1 LIGANTNGEA
11 RMNMVDAV
19 VYVVDDDSRVARG
32 LSNLLAAEGY
42 KVVTFA
48 TAEQYISFERSDS
61 VSCLVLDLE
70 LPDINGLELQ
80 QKLADT
86 QGPPIIFITGHG
98 DIPSGVKAM
107 KNGAIEFLTK
117 PIESAQLLEAIRLGV
132 SADQKRRRELLDS
145 ASLRARL
152 ASLTPREVEVFRLV
166 VAGFLN
172 KQAAAEL
179 GITETTIDVHRG
191 RVMRKM
197 KANSLPDLV
206 RMSTRLGILAD
217 A

>member
-1 LIGANTNGEA
+1 
-11 RMNMVDAV
+11 MNMVDAV
-19 VYVVDDDSRVARG
+19 VYVVDDDSRVTRG
-32 LSNLLAAEGY
+32 LSNLLTAEGY

-48 TAEQYISFERSDS
+48 TAEQYISFERNDA

-70 LPDINGLELQ
+70 LPGINGLELQ
-80 QKLADT
+80 QKLAET

-98 DIPSGVKAM
+98 DIPSGIKAM

-132 SADQKRRRELLDS
+132 MADQKRRRELLDS

-206 RMSTRLGILAD
+206 RMSTRLGILAE

>member
-1 LIGANTNGEA
+1 MNT
-11 RMNMVDAV
+11 VDAV
-19 VYVVDDDSRVARG
+19 VYVVDDDTRVTRG

-42 KVVTFA
+42 EVVTFA
-48 TAEQYISFERSDS
+48 TAAQYISFEHKDRAA
-61 VSCLVLDLE
+61 CLVLDLE

-98 DIPSGVKAM
+98 DIPSGIKAM

-117 PIESAQLLEAIRLGV
+117 PVDSAQLLEALRSGV
-132 SADQKRRRELLDS
+132 AADQTRRRELLAS

-206 RMSTRLGILAD
+206 RMSSRLGILAD

>member
-1 LIGANTNGEA
+1 MNTA
-11 RMNMVDAV
+11 DAV
-19 VYVVDDDSRVARG
+19 VYVVDDDSRVTRG

-48 TAEQYISFERSDS
+48 TAEQYISFERSDA

-80 QKLADT
+80 QKLAET

-98 DIPSGVKAM
+98 DIPSGIKAM

-117 PIESAQLLEAIRLGV
+117 PIDSEQLLEAIRLGV
-132 SADQKRRRELLDS
+132 TVDQKRRRELLDS

-206 RMSTRLGILAD
+206 RMSSRLGILAD

>member
-1 LIGANTNGEA
+1 
-11 RMNMVDAV
+11 MDMVDAV
-19 VYVVDDDSRVARG
+19 VYVVDDDSRVTRG

-80 QKLADT
+80 QKLAET

-117 PIESAQLLEAIRLGV
+117 PVESAQLLEAIRLGV
-132 SADQKRRRELLDS
+132 TADQKRRRELLDS

-206 RMSTRLGILAD
+206 RMSTRLGILAEV
-217 A
+217 

>member
-1 LIGANTNGEA
+1 
-11 RMNMVDAV
+11 MNMVDAV
-19 VYVVDDDSRVARG
+19 VYVVDDDSRVTRG
-32 LSNLLAAEGY
+32 LSNLLTAEGY

-80 QKLADT
+80 QKLAET

-117 PIESAQLLEAIRLGV
+117 PIESAQLLEAIRLGLT
-132 SADQKRRRELLDS
+132 ADQKRRRELLDS

>member
-1 LIGANTNGEA
+1 
-11 RMNMVDAV
+11 MVDAV
-19 VYVVDDDSRVARG
+19 VYVVDDDSRVTRG

-61 VSCLVLDLE
+61 VSCLILDLE
-70 LPDINGLELQ
+70 LPGINGLELQ
-80 QKLADT
+80 QKLAET

-132 SADQKRRRELLDS
+132 MADQKRRRELLDS

-206 RMSTRLGILAD
+206 RMSTRLGILAE

>member
-1 LIGANTNGEA
+1 
-11 RMNMVDAV
+11 
-19 VYVVDDDSRVARG
+19 
-32 LSNLLAAEGY
+32 
-42 KVVTFA
+42 VVTFA
-48 TAEQYISFERSDS
+48 TAEQYISFERTDA

-80 QKLADT
+80 QKLAET

-132 SADQKRRRELLDS
+132 TADQKRRRELLDS

-152 ASLTPREVEVFRLV
+152 ASLTPREVEVF
-166 VAGFLN
+166 
-172 KQAAAEL
+172 
-179 GITETTIDVHRG
+179 
-191 RVMRKM
+191 
-197 KANSLPDLV
+197 DL
-206 RMSTRLGILAD
+206 
-217 A
+217 

>member
-1 LIGANTNGEA
+1 
-11 RMNMVDAV
+11 MNSTGSV
-19 VYVVDDDSRVARG
+19 VYVVDDDYRVTRG

-42 KVVTFA
+42 EVRAFS
-48 TAEQYISFERSDS
+48 TAGQYIAFERNDLA
-61 VSCLVLDLE
+61 SCLVLDIQ

-80 QKLADT
+80 SKLADT
-86 QGPPIIFITGHG
+86 DGPPIIFVTGHG
-98 DIPSGVKAM
+98 DIPSGVRAM

-117 PIESAQLLEAIRLGV
+117 PVDSTQLLDALRQGIA
-132 SADQKRRRELLDS
+132 ADRKRRQILADS

-152 ASLTPREVEVFRLV
+152 SSLTPREVEVFRLV
-166 VAGFLN
+166 VSGLLN

-179 GITETTIDVHRG
+179 GITETTIQVHRG

-197 KANSLPDLV
+197 RADSLADLV
-206 RMSTRLGILAD
+206 RMSSRLGIIPDVLAR

>member
-1 LIGANTNGEA
+1 
-11 RMNMVDAV
+11 MNSTGSV
-19 VYVVDDDSRVARG
+19 VYVVDDDYRVTRG

-42 KVVTFA
+42 EVRAFS
-48 TAEQYISFERSDS
+48 TAGQYIAFERNDLA
-61 VSCLVLDLE
+61 SCLVLDIQ

-80 QKLADT
+80 SKLADT
-86 QGPPIIFITGHG
+86 DGPPIIFVTGHG
-98 DIPSGVKAM
+98 DIPSGVRAM

-117 PIESAQLLEAIRLGV
+117 PVDATQLLDALRQGIA
-132 SADQKRRRELLDS
+132 ADRKRRQILADS

-152 ASLTPREVEVFRLV
+152 SSLTPREVEVFRLV
-166 VAGFLN
+166 VSGLLN

-179 GITETTIDVHRG
+179 GITETTIQVHRG

-197 KANSLPDLV
+197 RADSLADLV
-206 RMSTRLGILAD
+206 RMSSRLGIIPDVLAS

>member
-1 LIGANTNGEA
+1 
-11 RMNMVDAV
+11 
-19 VYVVDDDSRVARG
+19 
-32 LSNLLAAEGY
+32 
-42 KVVTFA
+42 
-48 TAEQYISFERSDS
+48 
-61 VSCLVLDLE
+61 LDIE

-80 QKLADT
+80 RKLADT
-86 QGPPIIFITGHG
+86 DGPPIIFVTGHG
-98 DIPSGVKAM
+98 DIPSGIRAM

-117 PIESAQLLEAIRLGV
+117 PVDATQLLDALRQGIA
-132 SADQKRRRELLDS
+132 ADRKKRQELADS

-166 VAGFLN
+166 VTGLLN

-179 GITETTIDVHRG
+179 GITETTIQVHRG

-197 KANSLPDLV
+197 KADSLADLV
-206 RMSTRLGILAD
+206 RMSSRLGIVPDVLAG

>member
-1 LIGANTNGEA
+1 
-11 RMNMVDAV
+11 MNMVDAV
-19 VYVVDDDSRVARG
+19 VYVVDDDSRVTRG
-32 LSNLLAAEGY
+32 LSNLLTAEGY

-48 TAEQYISFERSDS
+48 TAEQYISFERNDA

-70 LPDINGLELQ
+70 LPGINGLELQ
-80 QKLADT
+80 QKLAET

>member
-1 LIGANTNGEA
+1 
-11 RMNMVDAV
+11 MNMVDAV
-19 VYVVDDDSRVARG
+19 VYVVDDDSRVTRG

-48 TAEQYISFERSDS
+48 TAEHYISFERSDS
-61 VSCLVLDLE
+61 VSCLILDLE
-70 LPDINGLELQ
+70 LPGINGLELQ
-80 QKLADT
+80 QKLAET

-132 SADQKRRRELLDS
+132 MADQKRRRELLDS

-206 RMSTRLGILAD
+206 RMSTRLGILAE

>member
-1 LIGANTNGEA
+1 
-11 RMNMVDAV
+11 MNSTGSV
-19 VYVVDDDSRVARG
+19 VYVVDDDYRVTRG

-42 KVVTFA
+42 EVRAFS
-48 TAEQYISFERSDS
+48 TAGQYIAFERNDLA
-61 VSCLVLDLE
+61 SCLVLDIQ

-80 QKLADT
+80 SKLADT
-86 QGPPIIFITGHG
+86 DGPPIIFVTGHG
-98 DIPSGVKAM
+98 DIPSGVRAM

-117 PIESAQLLEAIRLGV
+117 PVDATQLLDALRQGIA
-132 SADQKRRRELLDS
+132 ADRKRRQILADS

-152 ASLTPREVEVFRLV
+152 SSLTPREVEVFRLV
-166 VAGFLN
+166 VSGLLN

-179 GITETTIDVHRG
+179 GITETTIQVHRG

-197 KANSLPDLV
+197 RADSLADLV
-206 RMSTRLGILAD
+206 RMSSRLGIIPDVLAR

>member
-1 LIGANTNGEA
+1 MNT
-11 RMNMVDAV
+11 VDAV
-19 VYVVDDDSRVARG
+19 VYVVDDDSRVTRG

-48 TAEQYISFERSDS
+48 TAEQYISFERNDS

-80 QKLADT
+80 QKLAET

-132 SADQKRRRELLDS
+132 TADQKRRRELLDS

>member
-1 LIGANTNGEA
+1 MNT
-11 RMNMVDAV
+11 VDAV
-19 VYVVDDDSRVARG
+19 VYVVDDDARVTRG

-42 KVVTFA
+42 EVVTFS
-48 TAEQYISFERSDS
+48 TASQYITFQRNDR
-61 VSCLVLDLE
+61 VSCLILDLE

-80 QKLADT
+80 RKLADT

-98 DIPSGVKAM
+98 DIPSGIRAM

-117 PIESAQLLEAIRLGV
+117 PVDSSQLLDALQQGV
-132 SADQKRRRELLDS
+132 IADQKRRRGLLES

-166 VAGFLN
+166 VSGLLN
-172 KQAAAEL
+172 KQAAGEL
-179 GITETTIDVHRG
+179 GITETTMQVHRG

-197 KANSLPDLV
+197 QANSLADLV
-206 RMSTRLGILAD
+206 RMSSRLGIHVEA
-217 A
+217 

>member
-1 LIGANTNGEA
+1 
-11 RMNMVDAV
+11 M
-19 VYVVDDDSRVARG
+19 
-32 LSNLLAAEGY
+32 
-42 KVVTFA
+42 VTFA
-48 TAEQYISFERSDS
+48 TAEQYISFERNDA

-70 LPDINGLELQ
+70 LPGINGLELQ
-80 QKLADT
+80 QKLAET

-98 DIPSGVKAM
+98 DIPSGIKAM

-117 PIESAQLLEAIRLGV
+117 PIESAQLLEAIRLGLT
-132 SADQKRRRELLDS
+132 ADQKRRRELLDS

-152 ASLTPREVEVFRLV
+152 ASLTPRELEVFRLV

-206 RMSTRLGILAD
+206 RMSTRLGILAE

>member
-1 LIGANTNGEA
+1 
-11 RMNMVDAV
+11 MNMVDAV
-19 VYVVDDDSRVARG
+19 VYVVDDDSRVTRG

-61 VSCLVLDLE
+61 VSCLILDLE
-70 LPDINGLELQ
+70 LPGINGLELQ
-80 QKLADT
+80 QKLAET

-132 SADQKRRRELLDS
+132 MADQKRRRELLDS

-206 RMSTRLGILAD
+206 RMSTRLGILAE

>member
-1 LIGANTNGEA
+1 MNT
-11 RMNMVDAV
+11 VDAV
-19 VYVVDDDSRVARG
+19 VYVVDDDPRVTRG
-32 LSNLLAAEGY
+32 LTNLLAAEGY
-42 KVVTFA
+42 EVVTFA
-48 TAEQYISFERSDS
+48 TAAQYISFEHNDRAA
-61 VSCLVLDLE
+61 CLVLDLE

-117 PIESAQLLEAIRLGV
+117 PIDSAQLLEALRSGV
-132 SADQKRRRELLDS
+132 AADQKRRRELLYS

-206 RMSTRLGILAD
+206 RMSSRLGIMAD

>member
-1 LIGANTNGEA
+1 MNT
-11 RMNMVDAV
+11 VDAV
-19 VYVVDDDSRVARG
+19 VYVVDDDTRVTRG
-32 LSNLLAAEGY
+32 LSNLLSAEGY
-42 KVVTFA
+42 EVVTFA
-48 TAEQYISFERSDS
+48 TAAQYISFERNDR
-61 VSCLVLDLE
+61 VACLVLDLE

-98 DIPSGVKAM
+98 DIPSGIKAM

-117 PIESAQLLEAIRLGV
+117 PIDSAQLLDALRLGV
-132 SADQKRRRELLDS
+132 AADQKRRRELLDS

-197 KANSLPDLV
+197 KAASLPDLV
-206 RMSTRLGILAD
+206 RMSSRLGILAD